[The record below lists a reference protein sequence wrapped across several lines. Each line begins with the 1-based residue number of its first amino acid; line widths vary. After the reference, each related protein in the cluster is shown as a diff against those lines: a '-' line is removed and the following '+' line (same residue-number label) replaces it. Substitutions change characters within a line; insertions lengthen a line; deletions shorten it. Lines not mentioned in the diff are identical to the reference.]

1 MTTLVIKTP
10 DASRTNWNAVRKT
23 LNRQGFEVHM
33 HHAQLTDG
41 GLTIFSRVYRPQGDE
56 ETTARAALAEMVPGT
71 TLYVLH

>member
-10 DASRTNWNAVRKT
+10 DASRANWAAVLKT
-23 LNRQGFEVHM
+23 LNRQGFEVHQ
-33 HHAQLTDG
+33 HHAALMDG
-41 GLTIFSRVYRPQGDE
+41 GQTIISRVYRPQGDE